1 MVDCFDRIAVR
12 MTEIILE
19 PVRLLRES
27 AQLSAVTL
35 RTPSA
40 GRRFA
45 ITIAKRFPDG
55 ANEPPAYRWSLVE
68 ITPGG
73 DPLPDGATGD
83 SPADRHYPQPEEAY
97 WAAVNALCEETK
109 SAARTSWLL
118 ESAHRMVGAER
129 D

>member
-45 ITIAKRFPDG
+45 ITIEKRFPDG
-55 ANEPPAYRWSLVE
+55 PEALAAYRWSLQE
-68 ITPGG
+68 IAPEG
-73 DPLPDGATGD
+73 DPLPNGMTAA
-83 SPADRHYPQPEEAY
+83 SPPDERYTQPEDAY
-97 WAAVNALCEETK
+97 WAAANALCEETK

-118 ESAHRMVGAER
+118 ESAHQMVG
-129 D
+129 

>member
-27 AQLSAVTL
+27 AQLAAVTL

-45 ITIAKRFPDG
+45 ITIEKRFPDG
-55 ANEPPAYRWSLVE
+55 TNEAPSYRWSLLE
-68 ITPGG
+68 IAPDG
-73 DPLPDGATGD
+73 DPLPDGMTASS
-83 SPADRHYPQPEEAY
+83 SPEERYAQPEDAY
-97 WAAVNALCEETK
+97 WAAANALCAETK
-109 SAARTSWLL
+109 PDARPSWLL
-118 ESAHRMVGAER
+118 ESAHQMVG
-129 D
+129 